1 MYHIVPS
8 CHLFAFLEWHLVLVA
23 SVAVPYNCT
32 LLLSSVLSILLMIDE
47 ETSCFFHLIRYFV

>member
-32 LLLSSVLSILLMIDE
+32 SLNSAVFSVLLMTE
-47 ETSCFFHLIRYFV
+47 KRPLVFHLIRYFV